1 MTDNQCKIWPESTA
15 SKVSEDDEHMGR
27 FYVLDSRRAAGD
39 YWIEELAAR
48 WCEHN
53 NDEKSR
59 RIKARLTTWLID
71 NPGKGVKAPSV
82 TRKLISQMESTP
94 DLPIPV
100 RCERLLRKLASYSNP
115 IINITQSAG
124 NVLELL
130 AWSES
135 VEISELTHLI
145 SMLQSSGYVHFDGRS
160 ISVTEAGILHFQ
172 ELDQSTRP
180 GIGFKLQPYSPDES

>member
-27 FYVLDSRRAAGD
+27 FYVLDSPRAAGD

-59 RIKARLTTWLID
+59 RIKARLTTLLID
-71 NPGKGVKAPSV
+71 NAGKGDKAPRV
-82 TRKLISQMESTP
+82 TGKLISQMESTP

-115 IINITQSAG
+115 IINITQSADT
-124 NVLELL
+124 VPELL

-135 VEISELTHLI
+135 IDVSELTHLI
-145 SMLQSSGYVHFDGRS
+145 SRLQRDSYVHVDGRS
-160 ISVTEAGILHFQ
+160 ISVTEAGYQRIQ
-172 ELDQSTRP
+172 EMGLDTKPR
-180 GIGFKLQPYSPDES
+180 IGFYLQPSSK